1 MSIAAATFSFY
12 TFDNL
17 GKFIDHST
25 MWRML
30 LHIQEELIRLRSRVA
45 DYIIFFAMF
54 KLFIK
59 SAKLWTK
66 PVRITF
72 SGFFKKV
79 VVGTN

>member
-1 MSIAAATFSFY
+1 MSIAAAATFSFY

-30 LHIQEELIRLRSRVA
+30 HIQEELIRLKSRVA
-45 DYIIFFAMF
+45 DCIIFFTML

-59 SAKLWTK
+59 SAELWTK
-66 PVRITF
+66 AVRITLL
-72 SGFFKKV
+72 
-79 VVGTN
+79 

>member
-17 GKFIDHST
+17 GKFIDHSI

-30 LHIQEELIRLRSRVA
+30 HIKEELIRLRSRVA
-45 DYIIFFAMF
+45 DYIIFFTMF

-59 SAKLWTK
+59 SAKLRTK

-72 SGFFKKV
+72 SGLFF
-79 VVGTN
+79 

>member
-1 MSIAAATFSFY
+1 MSIAAATLSFY

-45 DYIIFFAMF
+45 DYIIFFTMF
-54 KLFIK
+54 
-59 SAKLWTK
+59 
-66 PVRITF
+66 
-72 SGFFKKV
+72 
-79 VVGTN
+79 

>member
-17 GKFIDHST
+17 GKFMDHST

-30 LHIQEELIRLRSRVA
+30 HMQEELIRLRSRVA
-45 DYIIFFAMF
+45 DYIIFFTMF

-59 SAKLWTK
+59 SAELWTK

-72 SGFFKKV
+72 SGFFFKW
-79 VVGTN
+79 VVGTD